1 MQQIIVQPLLNNLM
15 MIMAYLINI
24 KTEARHCQNH
34 KKDLTPTIQVKLC
47 LNKIPLDNRYDNEY
61 NDMNS
66 QMMGIQNAV
75 TARPGHARNSSASA
89 GSVNVQPSVRPLSVY
104 EKQEVFND
112 WGAVL
117 KHQDEIDREIKRQQ
131 DDKFREHQKNYKL
144 QLDMQYQEYLNKK
157 NGSLN
162 DIVKKEEEMLKVQRK
177 TQDEKQRLED
187 EKRSNIIN
195 QQK

>member
-24 KTEARHCQNH
+24 KTEAQHCQNH

-89 GSVNVQPSVRPLSVY
+89 GFVNVQLSVRPLPVY
-104 EKQEVFND
+104 EKQEVFNE

-117 KHQDEIDREIKRQQ
+117 KHQDEIDREIKRKQ
-131 DDKFREHQKNYKL
+131 DDKFTLIYGIEANMKF
-144 QLDMQYQEYLNKK
+144 
-157 NGSLN
+157 
-162 DIVKKEEEMLKVQRK
+162 DIKFGVW
-177 TQDEKQRLED
+177 
-187 EKRSNIIN
+187 NIIFT
-195 QQK
+195 QFMMFLLISKSSILTSS